1 MKINDV
7 KTALKSKAMKIG
19 TALACSM
26 GAIVGVCHAEGETTS
41 DYSAATT
48 ALTSGLTGMK
58 TEALTILG
66 VVVGLAIVLVGGYFL
81 VRLGLKWFKG
91 LAK

>member
-7 KTALKSKAMKIG
+7 KTALKSKAMKVG
-19 TALACSM
+19 TALACSI
-26 GAIVGVCHAEGETTS
+26 GAIMGVCHAEGEIS

-66 VVVGLAIVLVGGYFL
+66 VVTGLAIVLIGGYFL
-81 VRLGLKWFKG
+81 IRLGLKWFKG